1 MLRGQRVLLRPH
13 RRADLTVLQ
22 PILRDD
28 VATVAVMEDA
38 GWLPRSLERAEA
50 RFDKRLADDPPTEEI
65 WLVVQ
70 AHDDPV
76 EEAIGE
82 AGLWGID
89 LHRRQAHLGVVLART
104 RRGSGLGRDVVRVL
118 CDYAFRLRGLHR
130 LQVDT
135 LKLNTPMRAAATAAG
150 FQQEGVLREAGWYDG
165 EFVDSV
171 TLGLL
176 AHEWFGSPAER
187 QHSSVA
193 ADGPDVQPPE
203 ARP

>member
-13 RRADLTVLQ
+13 RRADLAVLQ

-65 WLVVQ
+65 WLMVQ

-135 LKLNTPMRAAATAAG
+135 VKLNTPMRAAATATTCG
-150 FQQEGVLREAGWYDG
+150 RRSRWW
-165 EFVDSV
+165 SV
-171 TLGLL
+171 RR
-176 AHEWFGSPAER
+176 SPAVTR
-187 QHSSVA
+187 PQLSGTPAVTRPQLSGKPHRSYQVRR
-193 ADGPDVQPPE
+193 PP
-203 ARP
+203 PIGMIL